1 MEESTLSF
9 EIQRKKGEEDD
20 GECCSEIES
29 PPSMRTH
36 RRFHLASVRSFFL
49 KEEGIRGAVED

>member
-1 MEESTLSF
+1 MGESTLSF

-20 GECCSEIES
+20 GECCSEIDS

-36 RRFHLASVRSFFL
+36 RRFHLAYVRSFFP
-49 KEEGIRGAVED
+49 